1 MADIKDTW
9 DLTHMFESVQA
20 WRDGMDYARVLAD
33 ELAQMQ
39 GTITKDADTL
49 YTALQRNDK
58 LGKTLTALFVYAK
71 MYFDQ
76 NMANGEAKDIYD
88 SQPKLA
94 QLAGYT
100 DYAKPGVIN
109 PNGRTIMPLVQA
121 EIQAMLEGKQMPQEA
136 ADKSAAA
143 IENMLQT
150 Q

>member
-20 WRDGMDYARVLAD
+20 WRDGMDHARVLAD

-58 LGKTLTALFVYAK
+58 LGETLTALFVYAK

-76 NMANGEAKDIYD
+76 NMANGEAKDI
-88 SQPKLA
+88 
-94 QLAGYT
+94 
-100 DYAKPGVIN
+100 
-109 PNGRTIMPLVQA
+109 
-121 EIQAMLEGKQMPQEA
+121 
-136 ADKSAAA
+136 
-143 IENMLQT
+143 
-150 Q
+150 